1 MSKYTTEVRFICE
14 EKAGLLNSVGVA
26 DVNEVLNLSW
36 DKIFDNEFPIFDENY
51 RKPLCKKILKHYYTR
66 EICAETYGLWKLWL
80 NEKME
85 LIMPYYN
92 QLYENALLEI
102 DPFKNYKYDEIG
114 NNTKN
119 DDTAYSENQ
128 SVTASETGSS
138 NGSTNENVADT
149 VWDKYS
155 DTPQGSIQNIDNS
168 SYLTYARNVTDGKQT
183 TNQTATQTANTRNDS
198 ATKQAMTDFDSASQY
213 AKHVEGMIG
222 INNIPKIIKEFRE
235 TFLNIDEMI
244 INELTD
250 LFFNLW

>member
-14 EKAGLLNSVGVA
+14 EKAGLLTSVGVA
-26 DVNEVLNLSW
+26 DVNEILNLSW
-36 DKIFDNEFPIFDENY
+36 DKIFDKEFPIFDENY

-66 EICAETYGLWKLWL
+66 EICAETFGLWKLWL

-92 QLYENALLEI
+92 QLYESALLEV

-119 DDTAYSENQ
+119 DDTTYG
-128 SVTASETGSS
+128 ETQGL
-138 NGSTNENVADT
+138 NSTENVATNDSMNDT
-149 VWDKYS
+149 VLDLYH
-155 DTPQGSIQNIDNS
+155 DTPQGGITNLENS
-168 SYLTYARNVTDGKQT
+168 TYLTYARKVTDGKTNTGQSAT
-183 TNQTATQTANTRNDS
+183 TRADN
-198 ATKQAMTDFDSASQY
+198 ATKQATTDFDSASQY
-213 AKHVEGMIG
+213 AKHVEGMLG
-222 INNIPKIIKEFRE
+222 VTSVPKLVKEWRE

-244 INELTD
+244 IDDLKD

>member
-14 EKAGLLNSVGVA
+14 EKAGLLNSVGVD
-26 DVNEVLNLSW
+26 DVNEILNLSW
-36 DKIFDNEFPIFDENY
+36 DKIFDKEFPIFDENY

-119 DDTAYSENQ
+119 DDTAYSENN
-128 SVTASETGSS
+128 TGSATESGS
-138 NGSTNENVADT
+138 NSESVNDN

-155 DTPQGSIQNIDNS
+155 DTPQGSIQNLDNS
-168 SYLTYARNVTDGKQT
+168 TYLTYARNVTDAKMTSGQ
-183 TNQTATQTANTRNDS
+183 ASNTRNES
-198 ATKQAMTDFDSASQY
+198 LAKQATTDFDSASQY

>member
-26 DVNEVLNLSW
+26 DVNEILNLSW

-119 DDTAYSENQ
+119 DDTAYSENN
-128 SVTASETGSS
+128 TGSATESGS
-138 NGSTNENVADT
+138 NSESVSDT

-168 SYLTYARNVTDGKQT
+168 TYLTYARNVTDGKMTSGQ
-183 TNQTATQTANTRNDS
+183 ASNTRNES
-198 ATKQAMTDFDSASQY
+198 LAKQATTDFDSASQY

-222 INNIPKIIKEFRE
+222 INNVPKIIKEFRE

>member
-14 EKAGLLNSVGVA
+14 EKAGLLNSVGVN
-26 DVNEVLNLSW
+26 DVNEILNLSW
-36 DKIFDNEFPIFDENY
+36 DKIFDKEFPIFDENY

-66 EICAETYGLWKLWL
+66 EICAETFGLWKLWL

-92 QLYENALLEI
+92 QLYESALLEI

-128 SVTASETGSS
+128 TGNTSEAGTV
-138 NGSTNENVADT
+138 NDTTNDN

-155 DTPQGSIQNIDNS
+155 DTPQGSLQNIDNS
-168 SYLTYARNVTDGKQT
+168 TYLTYARNVTDGKQT
-183 TNQTATQTANTRNDS
+183 ATQTANTRNDQI
-198 ATKQAMTDFDSASQY
+198 AKQATTDFDSASQY
-213 AKHVEGMIG
+213 AKHVEGMLG
-222 INNIPKIIKEFRE
+222 VTSVPKLLKEFRE